1 VRSSEIH
8 CLSGLINLGHLCG
21 FSWSPDPQLSALRRY
36 SATPEEVKPPKKIRR
51 QQLPAGRIFDDNTA
65 ESAIR
70 FGVGERGQ
78 R

>member
-1 VRSSEIH
+1 M
-8 CLSGLINLGHLCG
+8 
-21 FSWSPDPQLSALRRY
+21 
-36 SATPEEVKPPKKIRR
+36 PEEVKPAKKIRR

-70 FGVGERGQ
+70 FGVGERGH

>member
-1 VRSSEIH
+1 M
-8 CLSGLINLGHLCG
+8 
-21 FSWSPDPQLSALRRY
+21 
-36 SATPEEVKPPKKIRR
+36 PEEVKLPKKIRR

-78 R
+78 RELLPPFCTA